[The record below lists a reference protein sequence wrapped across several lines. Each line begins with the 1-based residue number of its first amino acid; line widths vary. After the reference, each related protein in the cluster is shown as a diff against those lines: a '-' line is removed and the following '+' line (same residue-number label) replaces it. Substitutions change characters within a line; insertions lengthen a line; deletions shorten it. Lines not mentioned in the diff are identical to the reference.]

1 MTDKKK
7 LLEEHLNYAEVIAIE
22 YLNIPMAD
30 YKEAF
35 SEAYLA
41 LNRAVE
47 RYNPDKGEFIP
58 FASRSIRNALNTLY
72 AKQLRMAKMFPKS
85 LDSAPAWKSAAGYG
99 SSSSKSFA
107 SRFAD
112 SRQDVRRQVAL
123 QETNSIMSEVMDTLS
138 PRERSVLE
146 KIRLGFSLS
155 EIGNKM
161 GISKQAVHK
170 ISAPALVKLRSHLE
184 GMGFR
189 GIDSYGFLKA
199 SSAKTKKKSVD
210 ESSAFS

>member
-1 MTDKKK
+1 MMDKDE
-7 LLEEHLNYAEVIAIE
+7 LLKEHLSLAEVIALE
-22 YLNIPMAD
+22 YFNIPKAD
-30 YKEAF
+30 FKEAT

-47 RYNPDKGEFIP
+47 SFDPSKGEFIP
-58 FASRSIRNALNTLY
+58 YAARSIRNALNTLY
-72 AKQLRMAKMFPKS
+72 AKHLRMAKMFPKS
-85 LDSAPAWKSAAGYG
+85 LDSAPAWKNAAGFG
-99 SSSSKSFA
+99 SSSSKSL
-107 SRFAD
+107 SGRFAD

-184 GMGFR
+184 AMGFR
-189 GIDSYGFLKA
+189 GIDSYGLLKA
-199 SSAKTKKKSVD
+199 SSAGTKRKSVD
-210 ESSAFS
+210 EF

>member
-1 MTDKKK
+1 MKDKKK
-7 LLEEHLNYAEVIAIE
+7 LLEDHITFAEVIAIE
-22 YLNIPMAD
+22 YFNIPMAD

-47 RYNPDKGEFIP
+47 KYDQDKGEFIP
-58 FASRSIRNALNTLY
+58 FAARSIRNALNTLY

-85 LDSAPAWKSAAGYG
+85 LDSPPSWKSSSGSG
-99 SSSSKSFA
+99 SSSSKSLV
-107 SRFAD
+107 RTIVD
-112 SRQDVRRQVAL
+112 SRQNVRRQVGL
-123 QETNSIMSEVMDTLS
+123 QEADSVLNEVMDALS

-155 EIGNKM
+155 EIGERM

-184 GMGFR
+184 KLGFR
-189 GIDSYGFLKA
+189 GIDSYGLLKT
-199 SSAKTKKKSVD
+199 SSSGRKITAG
-210 ESSAFS
+210 